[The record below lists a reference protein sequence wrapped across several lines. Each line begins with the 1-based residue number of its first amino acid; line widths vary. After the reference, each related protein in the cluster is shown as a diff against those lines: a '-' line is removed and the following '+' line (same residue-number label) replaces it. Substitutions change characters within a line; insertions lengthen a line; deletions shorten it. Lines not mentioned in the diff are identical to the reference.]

1 MQIRM
6 TMVSMMI
13 YVDDDVENDDADK
26 DDDEEIKRYSSPVSM
41 VFW

>member
-26 DDDEEIKRYSSPVSM
+26 DDDEEIKRYSSLVSM

>member
-26 DDDEEIKRYSSPVSM
+26 DDDEEIKGYSSPVSM